1 MKLHQFTLHDVFS
14 PVLGEA
20 AAPWAGELSLALWL
34 VPVAI
39 GLAIAAFMVVFVIVG
54 ESKQRQMRGAIVAVV
69 LLVTSVLLIPV
80 ALCGSCLVKP

>member
-1 MKLHQFTLHDVFS
+1 MKLPQLSLRELFW

-20 AAPWAGELSLALWL
+20 AAPWAGSLSLALWL

-39 GLAIAAFMVVFVIVG
+39 GLAVAAVMVMFVIVG
-54 ESKQRQMRGAIVAVV
+54 ESKQTQMRGAIVALV

-80 ALCGSCLVKP
+80 ALCGTCFVRP